1 MNLDGAILDTNVIIR
16 LLRPDEAQHGEAKE
30 LLESA
35 RQSGQRLVL
44 LDVVVAETVYVLTSF
59 YGIDRKQVA
68 ADLVRIVEHE
78 AVGVAIPAIMRDALA
93 RFSATKLH
101 FVDCYL
107 AAMAKAA
114 GRRIATFDKGL
125 KQFGDVESGG
135 GNSSLAL

>member
-30 LLESA
+30 LMESA
-35 RQSGQRLVL
+35 RQSGHRLVL

-59 YGIDRKQVA
+59 YGIDRQQVA
-68 ADLVRIVEHE
+68 VDMERIMDHE
-78 AVGVAIPAIMRDALA
+78 AVGVPMPAIMRDALA
-93 RFSATKLH
+93 RFSTTKLH

-114 GRRIATFDKGL
+114 GRKIATFDRGL
-125 KQFGDVESGG
+125 KQFGDVE
-135 GNSSLAL
+135 LRE

>member
-1 MNLDGAILDTNVIIR
+1 MDTNVIIR
-16 LLRPDEAQHGEAKE
+16 LLRPDEAQHGEAKK

-78 AVGVAIPAIMRDALA
+78 AVGVAIPAILRDALA
-93 RFSATKLH
+93 RFSTTKLH

-135 GNSSLAL
+135 GDSSLAL

>member
-16 LLRPDEAQHGEAKE
+16 LLRPDEAQHSEAKE
-30 LLESA
+30 LIESA
-35 RQSGQRLVL
+35 RQSGRRLVL

-59 YGIDRKQVA
+59 YGIDRKQIA
-68 ADLVRIVEHE
+68 AELVRIMEHE
-78 AVGVAIPAIMRDALA
+78 AVGVATPAIMRDALA

-114 GRRIATFDKGL
+114 GRRIATFDRGL
-125 KQFGDVESGG
+125 KEFGDVESGG
-135 GNSSLAL
+135 GNSSLA